1 MSKRSITSNHAIV
14 GSDIGSILFKKE
26 NNSVYFKNTQK
37 SILQG
42 KTRRYDHL
50 LKWLYD
56 KKDLLG
62 IDITVD
68 IKNYVEQLDSI
79 YEEREDI
86 KKDLILPISGTAG
99 ATLNVN
105 GTVTCNSTRV
115 QKIKEFYIPKFLIK
129 GIKTITGKIDI
140 TIEYSH
146 DNKEWHKYDTF
157 QVGAVPYTS
166 NNQDY
171 NYTNDYINQNLA
183 FSSEKRISLDSHNLY
198 LRLVLDGKGSITTE
212 NVNAF
217 SVNINGLYVLKEEYT
232 TNIDEEQD
240 IYVDGST
247 DTYLTTTRS
256 LLHRDGF
263 FGANN
268 FYKRNQK
275 QNIKINLMISGGIKY
290 KIIEET
296 FVDNFV
302 SNIAVRDTEENGFFL
317 FEENNVTKPRISIPS
332 QVKQLL
338 YKYGDNFVNRRIIE
352 PNTDFSK
359 YGYQIEDGIHKYDKN
374 GEDLGKVVSTDL
386 SKIQFVVSNKT
397 NFSNLLIGN
406 PILSS
411 IRDFNGKLIFGGEIL
426 LSDTFQ
432 ENIDN
437 IMNLI
442 RNKKTFYKA
451 SIILYSEYNQKV
463 DDIITSLSAGDTTPQ
478 DVFLVCPN
486 PNDSNV
492 DHCSFNKTELGRT
505 SFKTELV
512 KAVKNKIGLQFTSL
526 EDVFNNISDYIN
538 GCIEKEKSL
547 SLSNVVGINIYNMI
561 SSHIDNNYYNKYGYY
576 VNTVVSNFEKSENFV
591 LEGTSKSNSLEDIV
605 QYDIGTSFSATLDL
619 TDNFPDLIDTMC
631 VEDDDK
637 GTSISITHNENIM
650 WKYVIGSEQV
660 TVSNSSLKDRYSFS
674 INKFLDDNG
683 ENKTTLKLRTNF
695 NFTSTNRGSNN
706 FTVNIKNKNGI
717 VCSYIMDFIVDY
729 PEPHIDLFEVKTE
742 DVVNETGYTGNR
754 TAPYTKDNFIECGI
768 NLEDNYEFL
777 KDEYSILIENES
789 IPDYKYERKLVGN
802 WQSKIHT
809 IHIDDIKNTKELTQ
823 KIKFGKWKCSIV
835 RNKYNLKIKNFTLD
849 IPLNIEPVLDLTA
862 LPVEE
867 DFEDMENNG
876 LQQGKDVYIKFK
888 FKGSDY
894 FKKIKDWIT
903 YCKEVR
909 FIVNG
914 ANFTSKP
921 ECFTYL
927 ESNQLSLNSVTN
939 HITDK
944 VLDERT
950 EMRWLISGTNEGNSN
965 SYLLPIANLAGDE
978 KKTKTIRLD
987 FVMFDGT
994 VVDTSN
1000 VKIGETGKIKA
1011 PIVCGSDEHFE
1022 KLKYVFA
1029 KSNKTNVDQLTPE
1042 QIKKVKEQL
1051 ESLGVKNY
1059 SNQQIINNSEHF
1071 VFYSDLL
1078 EIKFDFGVCE
1088 YFTVSQA
1095 NNTTEMTPVTRD
1107 GIVRFVI
1114 DDRGIDEYSKGVITI
1129 KGYIKLSDGLVISSE
1144 ERVISFYRKKLPSLI
1159 QTGDDYTKYVQYE
1172 IGEKNYYSLK
1182 TVIQSKI
1189 ALEDLNGTYSS
1200 EWMSHIEVDL
1210 VDVDKRTVIAH
1221 GPDVR
1226 FYDGFIPQRFVF
1238 DNGLTEDDLS
1248 SIADDERFPIEK
1260 TKKYKELEKILNN
1273 EIFSKDRHLGQ
1284 IFYLRFKGVET
1295 AKNKRGEEKIV
1306 KGRETFYPIIFTEKL
1321 KELVI
1326 TPANGIIVK
1335 NDGYSENY
1343 YTYKNKVSFI
1353 LESNNAEYFMYRT
1366 DRSASFQKVYPK
1378 SIGYTRMLKIVVST
1392 YDVGNHFLEVKQKAE
1407 GETESNVYSIIVEKI
1422 NAVKQPHITG
1432 NEIVDENPR
1441 WTLHPIEDAVKYH
1454 ASVITDEKIHSEK
1467 DIDALQYE
1475 VEISPDMYLENGYH
1489 ILEVISADKIG
1500 NTSTPSYF
1508 ITRKIGRPVAS
1519 PITGLEK
1526 TSENYIKWEWRSQY
1540 HEGVKEYITEVN
1552 GVEKNTIPASLDGFN
1567 EYILRYFQGKPISDG
1582 MYELRLWAVNE
1593 LGNRSYIYSS
1603 YLTEKGSKI
1612 TNLACEFYKYK
1623 GDYTNK
1629 LQAKILTD
1637 DPAIK
1642 EYEYEIFKN
1651 ENGNIVSVTGVMK
1664 TSSKELP
1671 FLLDNGN
1678 RVELENGEYYFAFRG
1693 VNYIGE
1699 KTDYVRIPFIF
1710 RLSAPEKPYIYYLK
1724 TVKTT
1729 NPVIFV
1735 KETGNEP
1742 IASIEIKVG
1751 EHNFEKIRNNVW
1763 RPNYALNLGV
1773 NNIVIRVTDYAGN
1786 QSEYGDFVEV
1796 TQKGIN
1802 QFQEDYMADMNNPI
1816 VTLDFNL
1823 PEMSNFGHVN
1833 FRIQQENLGIDVL
1846 ANVNNA
1852 NNIEIPLTN
1861 ETSKFP
1867 DGIYT
1872 FVIKLYDELTNSYD
1886 YIADYFMI
1894 TIDSKKPLKPY
1905 FLNSGYDGIEYNR
1918 QYIKNKNPKWLW
1930 KTDDVQNLKEYIIDL
1945 YVLDNDKNDFVNYGN
1960 SQFNNYSTGLVGQF
1974 QTPDELDDGT
1984 YKITVKSVG
1993 LNNLESDVVTFFT
2006 VIKNSLPKPPKFD
2019 LKKLINRKYENKNTN
2034 VSWIWEDTNI
2044 GNDVLVNYKVKIN
2057 EEEFSDEIG
2066 NITHYEETRPLKD
2079 GPNTIMVIGRD
2090 KAGNWS
2096 TANII
2101 NANVL
2106 GPEYLKHTKII
2117 DTAVPEKMS
2126 DEDVIINILD
2136 SNSFETLFRNDN
2148 KAEEY
2153 FLFELY
2159 TLTQSNEEVIFVN
2172 GNTLPKGT
2180 TDVYFEEVQAIPGVS
2195 IGALNGKQGY
2205 CEVRATTDK
2214 DKTQNSLYFTNLLN
2228 NDYFLRIYGV
2238 DYAGNISEPLIKKI
2252 IIQDL
2257 TKLKPKFILP
2267 KETHTNNSTIIFQW
2281 ILDEPNIERWEYQLV
2296 TPYSNSEADLLNPS
2310 KWKTLEVNSY
2320 TINNIPKII
2329 AGNDADGDYTFYVR
2343 AIFKEM
2349 VIQEG
2354 TGSEVN
2360 KRSDIGTITV
2370 HLDRKLPK
2378 GIIFTNKAYTTDN
2391 SVLRWTWNYTG
2402 EGDEVNGV
2410 YVSFNP
2416 NLPLDDWEKIYDKN
2430 IYESFKERQDGVY
2443 TVYMKTFDTAGN
2455 INETIYSNSI
2465 TLDRVPPFSPIIN
2478 GGSSI
2483 STNVIPTIQ
2492 WENDVN
2498 YYKYAWLIMT
2508 LEDFNQFK
2516 KVYDKLIKEDFYK
2529 LTNDDWSY
2537 LFFKEDC
2544 NLDNVHEELKQFSFN
2559 QNDLINTNEI
2569 TVNSSGNKNGISEEG
2584 EYVFLL
2590 SGFDENH
2597 NWSEEFEYQFINY
2610 DITLPDITKMKFI
2623 SPTYVVTEER
2633 RPKWV
2638 WRVPNDVVRCEY
2650 SLEKNGYN
2658 DGSNTGTINK
2668 KASRNSSTIDYSFQP
2683 EYNLTQGEY
2692 RLIVDCYD
2700 QAGNTVQISKSVIV
2714 EGNSTSFESQFFDI
2728 VLPGISNRVRIKMN
2742 MYSDVYTITEI
2753 DINTNSVLTYK
2764 ESKDLTGGYKIFE
2777 FGKTELNIKEKY
2789 DFNITSYDLVVK

>member
-1 MSKRSITSNHAIV
+1 MSVRNLSSNHAIV
-14 GSDIGSILFKKE
+14 GTDSCEILFKKE
-26 NNSVYFKNTQK
+26 NSSIYFRNPQT
-37 SILQG
+37 SHLING
-42 KTRRYDHL
+42 SRRYDHL
-50 LKWLYD
+50 LKWIFD
-56 KKDLLG
+56 KKDLLSVELA
-62 IDITVD
+62 VD
-68 IKNYVEQLDSI
+68 IKNYFEELVSNF
-79 YEEREDI
+79 EEREI
-86 KKDLILPISGTAG
+86 CKKRVINSPSIGTSI
-99 ATLNVN
+99 TVN
-105 GTVTCNSTRV
+105 GELIGKYTLLSKTHEISFLKLDIEDVMSISSNNGIKLCLEYSIDNVKWLEYDNFILQNIDGIVGSKDVGNNYSFST
-115 QKIKEFYIPKFLIK
+115 E
-129 GIKTITGKIDI
+129 KTITSDSNKI
-140 TIEYSH
+140 
-146 DNKEWHKYDTF
+146 
-157 QVGAVPYTS
+157 
-166 NNQDY
+166 
-171 NYTNDYINQNLA
+171 
-183 FSSEKRISLDSHNLY
+183 Y
-198 LRLVLDGKGSITTE
+198 LRIKMVGNGNITTK
-212 NVNAF
+212 NLNPF
-217 SVNINGLYVLKEEYT
+217 KITCNGLYVISEIYQPV
-232 TNIDEEQD
+232 IDEETD
-240 IYVDGST
+240 IYVVGSK
-247 DTYLTTTRS
+247 DSSLELTRS
-256 LLHRDGF
+256 LLHKDGF
-263 FGANN
+263 FASSN
-268 FYKRNQK
+268 YIKKNQK
-275 QNIKINLMISGGIKY
+275 QTIKLFLVLSGGIKY
-290 KIIEET
+290 QIISET
-296 FVDNFV
+296 FTENFL
-302 SNIAVRDTEENGFFL
+302 SNIPVRDCEENGFFL
-317 FEENNVTKPRISIPS
+317 FEKNSVTEPTISVPS
-332 QVKQLL
+332 QIKQLL
-338 YKYGDNFVNRRIIE
+338 YKKKITDKNNKYYENKDFIYINRKVIE
-352 PNTDFSK
+352 PNTNFGIF
-359 YGYQIEDGIHKYDKN
+359 GYKIESGINKFDKF
-374 GEDLGKVVSTDL
+374 GSDLGNVIPKDIKDISFNVL
-386 SKIQFVVSNKT
+386 NKISFDK
-397 NFSNLLIGN
+397 LLIEN
-406 PILSS
+406 PISS
-411 IRDFNGKLIFGGEIL
+411 IVRDKTGKTIFEGKIL
-426 LSDTFQ
+426 LSDLFT
-432 ENIDN
+432 ENQDY
-437 IMNLI
+437 IMDLI
-442 RNKKTFYKA
+442 RNKKSFYKM
-451 SIILYSEYNQKV
+451 SIILYSEYNERIDNLVK
-463 DDIITSLSAGDTTPQ
+463 SLSAGNSTPQ
-478 DVFLVCPN
+478 DVFLVCTN
-486 PNDSNV
+486 PNTSKPEDS
-492 DHCSFNKTELGRT
+492 SFNKTELGRT
-505 SFKTELV
+505 SFYSEII
-512 KAVKNKIGLQFTSL
+512 KAIKNKVGYQLNDL
-526 EDVFNNISDYIN
+526 ETTLNKISDYIN
-538 GCIEKEKSL
+538 SSIGANKCL
-547 SLSNVVGINIYNMI
+547 SLTNAVGFNLYDFVN
-561 SSHIDNNYYNKYGYY
+561 SKLDNTTFNKYGYY
-576 VNTVVSNFEKSENFV
+576 IHSVIKDFDTSENYV
-591 LEGTSKSNSLEDIV
+591 LIGTSKDNSLEKN
-605 QYDIGTSFSATLDL
+605 QYDIGTSFSAKISLEDIVSDL
-619 TDNFPDLIDTMC
+619 ENELFDESI
-631 VEDDDK
+631 DK
-637 GTSISITHNENIM
+637 GISVSITHNDNIL
-650 WKYVIGSEQV
+650 WKYVVGEEIVETYRSEL
-660 TVSNSSLKDRYSFS
+660 SDKYSYSFS
-674 INKFLDDNG
+674 
-683 ENKTTLKLRTNF
+683 KTDEDFILALGTNF
-695 NFTSTNRGSNN
+695 VFDVKDRGDNN
-706 FTVNIKNKNGI
+706 FTVNFKNNSGI
-717 VCSYIMDFIVDY
+717 TKSVIMDFLVDY
-729 PEPHIDLFEVKTE
+729 PEPKINKFELTTS
-742 DVVNETGYTGNR
+742 DTVNEVGYTGNR
-754 TAPYTKDNFIECGI
+754 IAPYTKDNFIEAHI
-768 NLEDNYEFL
+768 NLDANYEFL
-777 KDEYSILIENES
+777 KDEYSILIENET
-789 IPDYKYERKLVGN
+789 IPDYKYERKLIGN

-809 IHIDDIKNTKELTQ
+809 IHIDDIKNTKEPTQ

-888 FKGSDY
+888 FKGSEY

-994 VVDTSN
+994 VIDTSN

-1029 KSNKTNVDQLTPE
+1029 KSNKTTVDQLTPE

-1051 ESLGVKNY
+1051 ESLGAKNY

-1172 IGEKNYYSLK
+1172 IGEKNYYNLK

-1260 TKKYKELEKILNN
+1260 TKKYKELEKILND

-1508 ITRKIGRPVAS
+1508 ITRKIGRPIAS

-1526 TSENYIKWEWRSQY
+1526 TSENYIKWEWKSQY

-1582 MYELRLWAVNE
+1582 MYELRLWAVNK

-1629 LQAKILTD
+1629 LQARILTD

-1642 EYEYEIFKN
+1642 EYEYEVFKN

-1664 TSSKELP
+1664 TQSKELP

-1802 QFQEDYMADMNNPI
+1802 QFQDDYMADMNNPI

-1872 FVIKLYDELTNSYD
+1872 FVIKLYDELTNGYD

-1984 YKITVKSVG
+1984 YKITVKSIG

-2034 VSWIWEDTNI
+2034 VSWIWEDTNT

-2096 TANII
+2096 TANVI

-2159 TLTQSNEEVIFVN
+2159 TLTQSNEEVLFVK

-2205 CEVRATTDK
+2205 CEVRTTTDK

-2349 VIQEG
+2349 VTQEG
-2354 TGSEVN
+2354 TGLEVN

-2508 LEDFNQFK
+2508 LEEFNQFK

-2529 LTNDDWSY
+2529 LTNDDWAH

-2597 NWSEEFEYQFINY
+2597 NWAEEFEYQFINY
-2610 DITLPDITKMKFI
+2610 DITLPDIAKMKFI

-2633 RPKWV
+2633 RPKWI

-2650 SLEKNGYN
+2650 ALEKNGYN